1 MDFSNIDYIFFDLDG
16 TIIDSNDFQNNL
28 DVELEHLFDKKITKS
43 KIIKERNE
51 FLKKTK
57 GIDIYLNYCGFI
69 KKKYGLKLT
78 KKEILEKRR
87 ELERV
92 KAVDIKLKKNA
103 EKLIKLLKEQGI
115 HLALATVSRREI
127 LNIYMNDNK
136 NINKK
141 INLSDYFDIV
151 LTKEDVKYKKPNPEV
166 YLNII
171 EKLNIKDTSKC
182 LVVEDSLSGIKAAK
196 SAGLKV
202 IGIYD
207 KYSSKDEEE
216 IIKLTDYYAKDYED
230 LINLFKMKGIN
241 EEKNMISPC
250 VFRKRDSKR
259 KLAFIEITN
268 SCNMKCKHCM
278 NWSVEGSEEGFT
290 KEEIIKLLDELHE
303 LDTEEIYISGGEP
316 LLYPYI
322 DEAILHANELGI
334 KVTLATNGLEIR
346 NHLEV
351 IKKGVQLVSMSFDGI
366 GKTHDKMRG
375 TPGAF
380 DNCVN
385 MFKLLKEN
393 NVKVR
398 ISAMIWKDNLKQ
410 IEEMISLA
418 KNSGVSKVNLAYLIP
433 EERVKNNEEILIP
446 NKQYKSIA
454 EDVTKL
460 REKYKSDDFDIELR
474 RINHLD
480 ENSID
485 CPGGRNLLHINVHG
499 KVSPCSWLA
508 KVDKDNEFSD
518 MWPEKSLKEC
528 IKKFDNLE
536 KVKEERKAK
545 FGYCGCIAIAQIY
558 NGDFL
563 SEDPLNSLLEG
574 TK

>member
-1 MDFSNIDYIFFDLDG
+1 MDFTNIDYVFFDLDG
-16 TIIDSNDFQNNL
+16 TLIDSNDFQNNL
-28 DVELEHLFDKKITKS
+28 DIELVHLFDKKITKK
-43 KIIKERNE
+43 KIIEERDE

-69 KKKYGLKLT
+69 KKKYNLKLT

-87 ELERV
+87 ELERE
-92 KAVDIKLKKNA
+92 KAIDIKLKKNA
-103 EKLIKLLKEQGI
+103 EKLIKLLKAKNI

-136 NINKK
+136 NITKK
-141 INLSDYFDIV
+141 INLNDYFDLI

-166 YLNII
+166 YLSII
-171 EKLNIKDTSKC
+171 DKLNIKDPNRC
-182 LVVEDSLSGIKAAK
+182 LVIEDSLSGVKAAIN
-196 SAGLKV
+196 AGLKV

-207 KYSSKDEEE
+207 KYSSKNEEE
-216 IIKLTDYYAKDYED
+216 IKKLTEYYAKDYDE
-230 LINLFKMKGIN
+230 LINIIN
-241 EEKNMISPC
+241 NKKEESKMISPC

-278 NWSVEGSEEGFT
+278 NWSTEGSEQGFT
-290 KEEIIKLLDELHE
+290 KEEIIKLLDELNE

-322 DEAILHANELGI
+322 DDVILYANSLGI
-334 KVTLATNGLEIR
+334 KVTLATNGLEIK
-346 NHLEV
+346 NHLET

-366 GKTHDKMRG
+366 GETHDRMRG

-385 MFKLLKEN
+385 MFKLLHDN

-398 ISAMIWKDNLKQ
+398 ISAMIWKDNLEEL
-410 IEEMISLA
+410 EEMISLA

-433 EERVKNNEEILIP
+433 EGRIKNNEEILIP
-446 NKQYKSIA
+446 STKYKSIA
-454 EDVTKL
+454 EKVTKL
-460 REKYKSDDFDIELR
+460 REKYKSDNFDIELR
-474 RINHLD
+474 RIHHLD

-508 KVDKDNEFSD
+508 KIDKDNEFSD
-518 MWPEKSLKEC
+518 IWPKKSLKEC
-528 IKKFDNLE
+528 LKKFDNLE
-536 KVKEERKAK
+536 KIKEKRKEK
-545 FGYCGCIAIAQIY
+545 YGYCGCIAIAKIY
-558 NGDFL
+558 NGTFL
-563 SEDPLNSLLEG
+563 SEDPLNKILEES
-574 TK
+574 KE